1 MPELL
6 LLGLLPQLSTVVR
19 NSTGG
24 RDFIFCHIT
33 LFGHKCINTV
43 AGVGG
48 ALARRQVCVPC
59 ESGLGGCQELKRE
72 RKEALCVLQYLSV
85 YVGFMDYYG
94 VCSGV
99 NDDM

>member
-1 MPELL
+1 MVETSFFAPSLSL
-6 LLGLLPQLSTVVR
+6 ATKCISTVAR
-19 NSTGG
+19 
-24 RDFIFCHIT
+24 
-33 LFGHKCINTV
+33 
-43 AGVGG
+43 VGG

-59 ESGLGGCQELKRE
+59 ESGLGCQELKRE